1 MQLGEFFLKPVN
13 AGTLLLDGG
22 AMFGVVPKVLWNK
35 TNPADENN
43 RIDMYMRT
51 LYIEGEG
58 RKVIIDSGAGTKLG
72 DKMIRNYG
80 IKCEEF
86 GSVLTSEGIDPESVT
101 DVISTH
107 LHFDHAG
114 GLTYYG
120 TDGGLKLTFPG
131 ARHYIQKK
139 QWEAAFH
146 PNEKDRASFFE
157 ENYLPVQNEGKL
169 TLVEGEK
176 EIIPGITVIPT
187 EGHTPGHQIVLV
199 ETSESNLLY
208 CGDLIPL
215 ASHINL
221 PFIMAYDHF
230 PLSTL
235 REKKEIL
242 SWAAADGWILFFEHD
257 PVIAACKVKRN
268 EKGRFEISRQVDME

>member
-1 MQLGEFFLKPVN
+1 MRLGEFFLKAVN

-22 AMFGVVPKVLWNK
+22 AMFGVVPKALWNK
-35 TNPADENN
+35 TDPADENN
-43 RIDMYMRT
+43 RIDMNMRT
-51 LYIEGEG
+51 LCIEGKG

-72 DKMIRNYG
+72 EKMVRNYG

-86 GSVLTSEGIDPESVT
+86 GSVLASNGIDPESVT

-114 GLTYYG
+114 GLTYYD
-120 TDGGLKLTFPG
+120 TDKKLRLTFPN

-139 QWEAAFH
+139 QWEAAFN

-157 ENYLPVQNEGKL
+157 ENYLPVQSEGEL
-169 TLVEGEK
+169 FLVEGEK
-176 EIIPGITVIPT
+176 EIIPGIRVIPT

-199 ETSESNLLY
+199 ETTEGNLLY

-230 PLSTL
+230 PLTTL
-235 REKKEIL
+235 KEKKEML
-242 SWAAADGWILFFEHD
+242 GRAADEGWILVFEHD
-257 PVIAACKVKRN
+257 PVIGACKVKRN
-268 EKGRFEISRQVDME
+268 ERGRFEISLQVDME